1 MIKYI
6 CHNCQDLECETS
18 VCPVCGNRT
27 EILES
32 AVFYC
37 PHCEAPSYD
46 SICSVCGS
54 ECDSIGTDLRPVF
67 PQERLLLEILLGEP
81 FKYANSSVWNVGSNR
96 YVIDGVKKNISY
108 KELREKNNPINV
120 IEELKKHEYNN
131 IQYIDGFHNSKTIVN
146 FIKINKA
153 HLNVITHEA
162 IEYIREISD
171 GKTEAEMFVS
181 FSGGKD
187 STVTSDLVLN
197 ALGKNI
203 IHIYGDTTLE
213 YPTSEI
219 YVRRFRKTHPLIPL
233 LTAKNKDQDFN
244 NLCEVIGPPSRVM
257 RWCCT
262 VFKTGAITKKID
274 STFKDVKQLLTFQG
288 IRRNESLSRSK
299 YDRDSNESKI
309 KKQISANPIIDW
321 LDFDVWLYLISNNV
335 DFNDAY
341 KQGFSRV
348 GCWCCPNNSAWSEFL
363 SSIYMN
369 EEYTKFR
376 NILYTF
382 AEKIG
387 KPDWKVYIDDGEWPH
402 PGQAVMKTLTDITSY
417 TEYVKELSQLFQ
429 EEDDVVI
436 DEPVKVNVKDYSKE
450 KFLSE
455 VYISEKEYTNIC
467 NLLKLKKNII
477 LQGAPGVGKTYT
489 AKRLAYS
496 LLEKVDTE
504 RVQMV
509 QFHQSYSYEDFIE
522 GYRPTEG
529 SFKLSKGIFYN
540 FCKKAAEDDKE
551 NKYYF
556 IIDEINRGNLS
567 KIFGE
572 LFMLIESDKRNQ
584 ELPLLY
590 SGDKFKVPSNVYII
604 GLMNTADRSLAM
616 LDYALRRRFAFY
628 TMNPGF
634 DTEGFISYKN
644 SLNNEKF
651 NKLIYTI
658 EQLNKEIANDESLG
672 EGFEI
677 GHSYFCNYKEMTD
690 DILYNIIEYELIPLL
705 KEYWFD
711 EPSKVRDWS
720 NKLRGNL

>member
-1 MIKYI
+1 M
-6 CHNCQDLECETS
+6 QTLTFS
-18 VCPVCGNRT
+18 W
-27 EILES
+27 
-32 AVFYC
+32 
-37 PHCEAPSYD
+37 
-46 SICSVCGS
+46 
-54 ECDSIGTDLRPVF
+54 
-67 PQERLLLEILLGEP
+67 EP
-81 FKYANSSVWNVGSNR
+81 FYNELAWKLLNYKNNRKSLIDIVIKSFYENGISMPKMENGEMVDLDPFTTFGIFNRQITDDKRIKIANS
-96 YVIDGVKKNISY
+96 
-108 KELREKNNPINV
+108 
-120 IEELKKHEYNN
+120 LKKYLSVETDAPTTFEGIPVLNN
-131 IQYIDGFHNSKTIVN
+131 QNATYYYFIGDRKDNDIDDLWELFAYALHYSKNQSKENEQN
-146 FIKINKA
+146 FIKYFDLCVNKKGNGNSKISMA
-153 HLNVITHEA
+153 LFWICPSFYLNLDSRNVWYIYDSNQLPDSFVKSLPVFKSNKKTDGTTYLAIVNKLHEFVNAGTNGFNDFKMLSHEA
-162 IEYIREISD
+162 WRYANQVNEEIKEQKKMETEDTITEETEDTVRYWIYSPGENSFKWDEYYKNGVMGIGWGDI
-171 GKTEAEMFVS
+171 G
-181 FSGGKD
+181 
-187 STVTSDLVLN
+187 DLSLFKS
-197 ALGKNI
+197 KN
-203 IHIYGDTTLE
+203 D
-213 YPTSEI
+213 
-219 YVRRFRKTHPLIPL
+219 
-233 LTAKNKDQDFN
+233 
-244 NLCEVIGPPSRVM
+244 M
-257 RWCCT
+257 RL
-262 VFKTGAITKKID
+262 AITEKVDPSTSNKNAAHATWQFVHEMKPGDIIFVKKGMYKLVGRGVVESDYYFDD
-274 STFKDVKQLLTFQG
+274 SV
-288 IRRNESLSRSK
+288 E
-299 YDRDSNESKI
+299 DS
-309 KKQISANPIIDW
+309 
-321 LDFDVWLYLISNNV
+321 
-335 DFNDAY
+335 Y
-341 KQGFSRV
+341 KNLR
-348 GCWCCPNNSAWSEFL
+348 
-363 SSIYMN
+363 
-369 EEYTKFR
+369 
-376 NILYTF
+376 
-382 AEKIG
+382 
-387 KPDWKVYIDDGEWPH
+387 KVNWTHNGEWAH

-429 EEDDVVI
+429 EEDDVII

-677 GHSYFCNYKEMTD
+677 GHSYFCNYKEMTE